1 MRNHDRTTKALLAI
15 IAIFLG
21 VLVFKSVFVTA
32 PKATAADGVAAGT
45 SQLQNYNQSVQNTG
59 SGDVIAY
66 HTMPV
71 STIGINAKDKIRAI
85 HTLDSAQS
93 FIVQFDDR
101 VEVYRIDGVNL
112 TAIANQASATGN

>member
-21 VLVFKSVFVTA
+21 VLVLKSAFVTA
-32 PKATAADGVAAGT
+32 PKATAADVAQGT

-59 SGDVIAY
+59 TGDVIAY
-66 HTMPV
+66 HTVPV
-71 STIGINAKDKIRAI
+71 STIGISAKDKIRAI

-112 TAIANQASATGN
+112 TALAAQSKTSN